1 MRKEYPKVNYYVLI
15 SVVFIGF
22 LVFGFSENIK
32 GPAIPRIQTEFK
44 LSEFQIGFMLS
55 LNSLGYLLACSYTGF
70 LTKKFGIKVSTII
83 AFGSMALA
91 GIFMFFSRN
100 FPSLS
105 GSYFFMYIGN
115 GMLEISLA
123 IVGARIFTKNTGT
136 MMNLSH
142 FFYGLSSM
150 AAPLLATVLMG
161 TTISGSLLD
170 WRGMYLIM
178 LSLALIPIIP
188 TIISKFPGDD
198 IKEEER
204 MPMKQYLR
212 DPAAWIVVIILS
224 FGVIS
229 ELSVGGWLVNFL
241 EKSYNWDMASSA
253 KMLSAFFL
261 LFMLAR
267 LLLGPITDKIGF
279 TKSLMVFSAFAGLC
293 TFAAILLGEKG
304 AFFFALAGAGIAPVY
319 PTVMA
324 LLAKRYPKDSD
335 TAISFTVTLMGIAC
349 VIGNF
354 LIGAI
359 VDIFKSL
366 FSNMSGVDT
375 GLKIGLKFGYSFIGL
390 CAIFC
395 SAASYILYTLLKKRN
410 ELV

>member
-1 MRKEYPKVNYYVLI
+1 MLI

-22 LVFGFSENIK
+22 LVFGFSENVK

-44 LSEFQIGFMLS
+44 LNELQIGFMLS

-70 LTKKFGIKVSTII
+70 LTKKFGIKFSSIL

-91 GIFMFFSRN
+91 GVFMFLSRS
-100 FPSLS
+100 FPVLS
-105 GSYFFMYIGN
+105 GAYFFMYIGN

-123 IVGARIFTKNTGT
+123 ILGARIFTKNTGM

-150 AAPLLATVLMG
+150 VAPLLATILMG
-161 TTISGSLLD
+161 TTIGGSPLG
-170 WRGMYLIM
+170 WRGMYIIM
-178 LSLALIPIIP
+178 LSLAIIPIIP
-188 TIISKFPGDD
+188 TVFSIFPGDD

-204 MPMKQYLR
+204 MPLKQYLA
-212 DPAAWIVVIILS
+212 DPAAWLIVIILS
-224 FGVIS
+224 FGVTS
-229 ELSVGGWLVNFL
+229 ELAVGGWLVNFL
-241 EKSYNWDMASSA
+241 EKSYEWNMASAS

-267 LLLGPITDKIGF
+267 LFLGPVTDKIGF
-279 TKSLMVFSAFAGLC
+279 IKSLLVFSAFAGLC

-354 LIGAI
+354 LVGAI
-359 VDIFKSL
+359 VDLFKAL
-366 FSNMSGVDT
+366 FSNTYGVDE
-375 GLKIGLKFGYSFIGL
+375 GLRIGLRFGYSFIGL

-395 SAASYILYTLLKKRN
+395 SVASYILYTILKKRN